1 MIASRTGEGRSV
13 TTAARSIGLC
23 CMVAFFE
30 GIDLQAPGVV
40 APKLAAALHLAPPQL
55 GWFFSIG
62 TFGLLLGAAIG
73 GRLADRMGR
82 KKVLMLAVASF
93 GCFTLATAAAGTYPV
108 LLAMRGLTGL
118 GLGAAFP
125 NLLALCSENARPD
138 GRRLAVA
145 MMYAGLPLGGTL
157 ASLVALLA
165 AAGGS
170 WRVLFLIGG
179 AAPIVAIPLL
189 WRFLPDS
196 AAFHMPAPIGR
207 AARAGIGAAL
217 FGGGRAATTALL
229 WFSFLGTMLVFYL
242 LLNWLPS
249 LMIARGMTRPDASLV
264 QLVFNLAGAMGV
276 LFAGAFLDGGHR
288 LRAAVLA
295 YAGSATAILLLAL
308 TTPHLAIALLVGS
321 VVGGATMAT
330 QGVLYATAPPLYPA
344 AVRGTGVGA
353 AVAIGRLGS
362 VAGPLLA
369 GALFGRGHGA
379 ADVLLTV
386 LPVIAMAGLAG
397 CFLVSLR
404 QEDR

>member
-1 MIASRTGEGRSV
+1 MKQADRVGRGANI
-13 TTAARSIGLC
+13 AARSIGLC

-73 GRLADRMGR
+73 GRLADQLGR
-82 KKVLMLAVASF
+82 KPVLMLAVVIF
-93 GCFTLATAAAGTYPV
+93 GCFTLATGAAGTYPV

-125 NLLALCSENARPD
+125 NLLALCCENAKPAS
-138 GRRLAVA
+138 RRLAVA

-165 AAGGS
+165 APGGS
-170 WRVLFLIGG
+170 WRLLFFIGG
-179 AAPIVAIPLL
+179 AAPVVAIPLL

-196 AAFHMPAPIGR
+196 AAFHMPAHTGP
-207 AARAGIGAAL
+207 ASARTGISTAL
-217 FGGGRAATTALL
+217 FSGGRAAPTALL

-249 LMIARGMTRPDASLV
+249 LMIGRGLTRPDASLV
-264 QLVFNLAGAMGV
+264 QMVFNLAGAAGV
-276 LFAGAFLDGGHR
+276 LSAGYFLDGAHR

-295 YAGSATAILLLAL
+295 YLGSAAAILLLAL
-308 TTPHLAIALLVGS
+308 ATPQLAMAMLVGGI
-321 VVGGATMAT
+321 VGGTMTAT
-330 QGVLYATAPPLYPA
+330 QSVLYATTPPLYPTA
-344 AVRGTGVGA
+344 MRGTGVGA

-369 GALFGRGHGA
+369 GLLIGRGHGA
-379 ADVLLTV
+379 SDVLLTA
-386 LPVIAMAGLAG
+386 LPVIAMAGVAG
-397 CFLVSLR
+397 CFLVSR
-404 QEDR
+404 QHEEV